1 MLRLPKLPKL
11 NSKVVGVLVV
21 AAVLVLVF
29 AAQKTPD
36 GFQNSPL
43 SILQAQELLMTAQK
57 ALASG
62 VTELNSLQERV
73 VAAQNKLNVKEQEL
87 RAATAAVAEMKN
99 VVLHATNEVK
109 RAQIDL
115 ELKQKAVQMAEQALE
130 DAKRAA
136 VLPLPPEQ
144 PVPRPQVPQ
153 PPLHHP
159 PEQPLPRPQVP
170 QPPLHHPPQQQRRR
184 RWFEWW

>member
-1 MLRLPKLPKL
+1 MRSMLRLPKLPKL

-36 GFQNSPL
+36 GFQNSSQNSPL

-73 VAAQNKLNVKEQEL
+73 VAAQNKLNMKEQEL
-87 RAATAAVAEMKN
+87 RAATAAATEMKS
-99 VVLHATNEVK
+99 VVNDAMNAVK
-109 RAQIDL
+109 RTQIDL
-115 ELKQKAVQMAEQALE
+115 ELKQKAVQMAERALE

-136 VLPLPPEQ
+136 VLPPPRASS
-144 PVPRPQVPQ
+144 P
-153 PPLHHP
+153 
-159 PEQPLPRPQVP
+159 
-170 QPPLHHPPQQQRRR
+170 PPQQQPLPQPLPPPPQQIR
-184 RWFEWW
+184 RWFGWW